1 MMTPV
6 TVLSHSSQQRRQR
19 GFTILELLV
28 AFAIMAISLGMLY
41 RASGGSARSVGNMER
56 YQRATV
62 LAESIMA
69 MRDAVPEEGWA
80 EAGQVAGFDWRVAS
94 APYPTEVNGP
104 TATPLHEIRVLV
116 SWPQD
121 GRTQQLELSTLRP
134 QKKPVQGGGRL

>member
-1 MMTPV
+1 M
-6 TVLSHSSQQRRQR
+6 S
-19 GFTILELLV
+19 
-28 AFAIMAISLGMLY
+28 
-41 RASGGSARSVGNMER
+41 RSVGDMER

-104 TATPLHEIRVLV
+104 TATPLNEIRVLV

-134 QKKPVQGGGRL
+134 QQKPAQGGGRL